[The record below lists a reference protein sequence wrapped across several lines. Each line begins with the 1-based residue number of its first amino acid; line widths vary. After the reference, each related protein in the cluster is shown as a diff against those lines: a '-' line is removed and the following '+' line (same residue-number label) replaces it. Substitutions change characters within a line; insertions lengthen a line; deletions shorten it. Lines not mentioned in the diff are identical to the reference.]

1 MSHAL
6 YRIEE
11 LSTSGWFLVERHEKM
26 TKEQTEIEYNHLLAN
41 GVSPDRLRIV
51 RDNEDSE

>member
-1 MSHAL
+1 MSNAL

-11 LSTSGWFLVERHEKM
+11 LSTSGWFVVERHEKM
-26 TKEQTEIEYNHLLAN
+26 TKEQTEIEWNHLLAN

-51 RDNEDSE
+51 RDNEGPE